1 LIKGVA
7 FLVESKRRLY
17 EDAKPFHHQSLHLQ
31 HAIMDPLQKDIEE
44 VQGASEEAMS
54 TDSKVSNDPKYVEFE
69 GLDDPT
75 NPHGWPLR
83 KR

>member
-1 LIKGVA
+1 
-7 FLVESKRRLY
+7 
-17 EDAKPFHHQSLHLQ
+17 
-31 HAIMDPLQKDIEE
+31 MDPLEKDVEE

-54 TDSKVSNDPKYVEFE
+54 TDSKVSNAPKYVEFE